1 MNNVNE
7 GIWVYLSTSPLL
19 WLTVTLIVYCVAFQ
33 LYQWS
38 NSNPLLNPVA
48 ISIIALISFLA
59 LTKTDYQLY
68 FSGAQYIHF
77 LLGPATVALA
87 LPLYQQVS
95 KLKKI
100 WFSATVAITTGVVF
114 GAVSSVFI
122 AKWLGADIQTQL
134 SIAPK
139 SVTAPVAMGIAEKIG
154 ALPSLTAALVV
165 MTGVTGALI
174 CSKLFSIL
182 RITDN
187 SVKGIAV
194 GVAAHGIG
202 TARAFQLNAE
212 MGAFSGL
219 AMALSTLISALALP
233 WLVTFL
239 F

>member
-1 MNNVNE
+1 
-7 GIWVYLSTSPLL
+7 
-19 WLTVTLIVYCVAFQ
+19 VYCAAFQ

-48 ISIIALISFLA
+48 VSIISLMSFLA

-182 RITDN
+182 KITDN

-219 AMALSTLISALALP
+219 AMALSTLISAIVLP

>member
-1 MNNVNE
+1 
-7 GIWVYLSTSPLL
+7 L
-19 WLTVTLIVYCVAFQ
+19 
-33 LYQWS
+33 
-38 NSNPLLNPVA
+38 
-48 ISIIALISFLA
+48 
-59 LTKTDYQLY
+59 
-68 FSGAQYIHF
+68 
-77 LLGPATVALA
+77 
-87 LPLYQQVS
+87 
-95 KLKKI
+95 
-100 WFSATVAITTGVVF
+100 

-134 SIAPK
+134 SLAPK

-174 CSKLFSIL
+174 CTLLFSLLGIK
-182 RITDN
+182 DN

-202 TARAFQLNAE
+202 TARAFKISAE

-219 AMALSTLISALALP
+219 AMALSTLISALTLP
-233 WLVTFL
+233 WLVTLL